1 MHAQKRKRGPLSET
15 PFPLAKKPLT
25 LAGSNH
31 PSNAD
36 NDGEPQKP
44 QPIDA
49 SAGHSNIENNVARLI
64 WTPKLGLQNK
74 IQVEC
79 GRF

>member
-31 PSNAD
+31 PDNAENGHED
-36 NDGEPQKP
+36 ANPR
-44 QPIDA
+44 PIAA
-49 SAGHSNIENNVARLI
+49 SAGHSDIEYNIAVPSEVHL
-64 WTPKLGLQNK
+64 
-74 IQVEC
+74 C
-79 GRF
+79 